1 MEAGG
6 GGSTYAEIPHRAWA
20 YDGNEEDQA
29 ADSTEA
35 TGKEPKAGGD
45 TDAAGVIK
53 AAPAGGPCHAS
64 MENGW
69 NSERLN
75 TFAFFLAERERIR
88 RGKESGVPPP
98 WTKDRCLQSCS
109 FCNVFEEDDTV
120 SKASWQGLQE
130 ADGAMAL
137 IVTAVAHV
145 LTGSAGAIA
154 EIGALSP
161 ADMLEGRGEERL
173 LEALRKHGFTGAY
186 AIPYMGVGAGKPL
199 AVAAKVRE
207 VAAKLSE
214 ETLASLRASSNP
226 SDAFIAWLRSFAY
239 IGPLL
244 AYLVACKVSDFD
256 PSLYD
261 KRKHVVACAGAK
273 RGLSWLATDVHC
285 SCSDTISKF
294 HRGCY

>member
-1 MEAGG
+1 MLCG
-6 GGSTYAEIPHRAWA
+6 
-20 YDGNEEDQA
+20 
-29 ADSTEA
+29 
-35 TGKEPKAGGD
+35 
-45 TDAAGVIK
+45 
-53 AAPAGGPCHAS
+53 
-64 MENGW
+64 
-69 NSERLN
+69 SER
-75 TFAFFLAERERIR
+75 APR
-88 RGKESGVPPP
+88 S
-98 WTKDRCLQSCS
+98 KDRCLQSCS
-109 FCNVFEEDDTV
+109 FCNVFEEDDTL
-120 SKASWQGLQE
+120 SKASWQGLKK
-130 ADGAMAL
+130 ADGAMDL

-154 EIGALSP
+154 EIGALSR

-186 AIPYMGVGAGKPL
+186 AIPYMGAIGAGKPQ

-226 SDAFIAWLRSFAY
+226 SDAFIAWLLSFAY
-239 IGPLL
+239 IGPLF

-261 KRKHVVACAGAK
+261 KRKHVVAFAGAK
-273 RGLSWLATDVHC
+273 RGLSWLATDVHS